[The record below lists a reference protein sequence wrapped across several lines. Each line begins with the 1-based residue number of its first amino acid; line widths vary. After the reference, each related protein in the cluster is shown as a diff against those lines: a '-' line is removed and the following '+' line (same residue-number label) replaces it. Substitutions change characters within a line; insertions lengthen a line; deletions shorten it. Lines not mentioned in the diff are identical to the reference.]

1 MGPFDRGSVVDDRYE
16 IVRRIARGG
25 GGTVWVA
32 HDRSLGREVAL
43 KQVEIPD
50 ELPESDRAAAKQRV
64 LREAKAAARLGHP
77 GVVTVYDVLD
87 GGDTVHLVMEL
98 VDAPTLGQIVDRDGP
113 LPEEDVA
120 RIGVALL
127 DALGA
132 AHDQGIVHRDVKP
145 SNVFVHDEGEARL
158 ADFGIASVAGET
170 SLTLTGTAL
179 GSPDYIAPEQAQG
192 EPPAPAADLWALGAT
207 LYHAVEGVAPFRRTG
222 LIPTLQAVINE
233 PHRALHRAERLR
245 DVIETLL
252 AKDPERRPDTDEVRR
267 RLGAVVTPTNHPPTA
282 DDTAELDAAAATAV
296 AGTREIAEPRD
307 PEARDPE
314 APGPETPGPES
325 PAPEAHEPETPDPAT
340 PDPATPDPATSGP
353 DTSEPEAPDTVL
365 AGAPAPS
372 VASDADDRPG
382 GRGPAPIQAPADE
395 VEGGAGRRRPALLA
409 VAVAAVLGLGGM
421 ALLLGDADDPGAEV
435 AEAPAEDD
443 ESGAE
448 GADTTGDD
456 TTGDDAAGG
465 TPEPDAEAAP
475 DEEDAAAP
483 EDEPGATG
491 ATAVEEA
498 GEVPGDWEVHDGA
511 TYQVAVPAG
520 WEERAASGNRTD
532 YVDPT
537 SGSYL
542 RVDHTDDPASDPLA
556 DWEAAAADFSQ
567 RHDGYEELRLER
579 VDYRDYDAAIWE
591 YRYEEGGATLRAVNL
606 NILEGD
612 HAYALNLQ
620 SAEGDWDEVGAHL
633 PNITAGFQPQR

>member
-222 LIPTLQAVINE
+222 VIPTLQAVINE

-245 DVIETLL
+245 DLIETLL
-252 AKDPERRPDTDEVRR
+252 AKDPERRPETDEVRR

-282 DDTAELDAAAATAV
+282 HDTAELDAAAATTV
-296 AGTREIAEPRD
+296 AGTREVAEPRD

-314 APGPETPGPES
+314 APGPETPG
-325 PAPEAHEPETPDPAT
+325 
-340 PDPATPDPATSGP
+340 
-353 DTSEPEAPDTVL
+353 PDTVL

-395 VEGGAGRRRPALLA
+395 VEGGAGRRRTALLA

-421 ALLLGDADDPGAEV
+421 ALLLGGADDPGAEV

-498 GEVPGDWEVHDGA
+498 GEVPGGWEVHDGA

-606 NILEGD
+606 NILDGD

-620 SAEGDWDEVGAHL
+620 SAEGDWDEVGDHL
-633 PNITAGFQPQR
+633 PHITAGFQPQR